1 MNNFI
6 YKIMH
11 FISEIYVFTGADK
24 FEIFISVIK
33 WIYWNTVSN
42 KKKGNMNNIKFLK
55 TKKNVQNMNVA
66 IVLVI

>member
-33 WIYWNTVSN
+33 
-42 KKKGNMNNIKFLK
+42 
-55 TKKNVQNMNVA
+55 
-66 IVLVI
+66 